1 MAAVTVFWWALASA
15 ALMVVGGFGPWAEV
29 LDILTVSG
37 TEGDGW
43 FLIVGGIAAACLVII
58 RHVTESRARWFLIV
72 SLVLAVIG
80 VLVTIVDL
88 ADIEGMAPGGE
99 AAFGDAVSASWG
111 IYVALIAS
119 LSLLAAMIVSLVQSR
134 GGAPAQAIGIGG
146 APGGAFS
153 PHAPAAAAAV
163 AAGWYADP
171 KEERR
176 LRYWD
181 GAAWTDHVAD

>member
-1 MAAVTVFWWALASA
+1 MAALTAVFWWALASA
-15 ALMVVGGFGPWAEV
+15 GLMVVGGFGPWAEV
-29 LDILTVSG
+29 LDVLTVSG

-72 SLVLAVIG
+72 SLVLAVIC

-88 ADIEGMAPGGE
+88 ADIEGMASGE
-99 AAFGDAVSASWG
+99 AALFDEAVSASWG

-134 GGAPAQAIGIGG
+134 GGAPAQAAVVGG
-146 APGGAFS
+146 PPGGAFS
-153 PHAPAAAAAV
+153 PHAPAAAATP
-163 AAGWYADP
+163 AGWYADP
-171 KEERR
+171 KGERR

-181 GAAWTDHVAD
+181 GAAWTAHVAD